1 MNVNFNGYNENVAT
15 FMADSKLTTT
25 GVPVKISA
33 DGTVAPCTSGEKFCG
48 FCVGVRDGYAAVQLS
63 GYVTVTTTSKLALG
77 YTKLAGD
84 GKGSIVANESG
95 REYLV
100 INSTATDAGIIL

>member
-1 MNVNFNGYNENVAT
+1 MNINFSGYNENVVT
-15 FMADSKLTTT
+15 FETNSNDVVMGT
-25 GVPVKISA
+25 PVKMASS
-33 DGTVAPCTSGEKFCG
+33 GTVAKCSTSDEFCG
-48 FCVGVRDGYAAVQLS
+48 VAVNVRNGYSAVQLS